1 MSMLQKICDLKVAD
15 FAVQILNREQ
25 AIVIQKQLEEIEASL
40 PSIEKLKIEDSEA
53 SSEAKK
59 D

>member
-1 MSMLQKICDLKVAD
+1 MSMLQKICDLKVED